1 MPGRCEDKAIC
12 CFIQREFEFQSVMA
26 HGISSRYCD
35 MDKEKCARYL
45 VKSMIMRGYTLPDDH
60 ELDRIGGLL
69 TDLHPSDT
77 ESAMELIGL
86 MVK

>member
-12 CFIQREFEFQSVMA
+12 CFIQREFELQSVMA

-35 MDKEKCARYL
+35 SDKDKCARYM
-45 VKSMIMRGYTLPDDH
+45 VKSMIMRGYTLPNEQ
-60 ELDRIGGLL
+60 ELDSMGCLL
-69 TDLHPSDT
+69 IDLHPSDT
-77 ESAMELIGL
+77 DGAMELIGL